1 VRIDEVEG
9 KKKRALLDERNY
21 TDTIYSTAL
30 SYELKP
36 EDVER
41 AKFSYADGI
50 LRHKGQISWDPQ
62 PGRSTGLLAKL
73 YDASPEVREQFL
85 HEATSLLVDENG
97 VDLLA
102 QKLGLLKLGSIDAPG
117 VWKGDV
123 APGRQEL
130 FVMATGQPGE
140 GGGAPELSK
149 AQIDAVESYCAII
162 GYLFHQEGV
171 GYHRSFYNGKKA
183 DENGLAVKIG
193 RPFTDEEAESFYESV
208 DATLKAAGFP
218 EWEQSVG
225 LISSDDGMRLISFG
239 LTDNPAA
246 TKLFSKAVEG
256 WQGPVDRETLG
267 FRSPGRPRR

>member
-1 VRIDEVEG
+1 MRYDEVEG

-21 TDTIYSTAL
+21 TDTLYSNAL

-41 AKFSYADGI
+41 ARFSYVDGI

-62 PGRSTGLLAKL
+62 PGHSTGLLAKL
-73 YDASPEVREQFL
+73 YAASPEVREQFL
-85 HEATSLLVDENG
+85 REATSLLVDEKG
-97 VDLLA
+97 TDLLA
-102 QKLGLLKLGSIDAPG
+102 QKLGLLKLGDIEAPG

-130 FVMATGQPGE
+130 FVMSTGQPAE
-140 GGGAPELSK
+140 RGGAPELSK

-171 GYHRSFYNGKKA
+171 GYRRPFYNGKKA
-183 DENGLAVKIG
+183 DENGLAVRIG
-193 RPFTDEEAESFYESV
+193 RPFTVEEAKSFYESV
-208 DATLKAAGFP
+208 DATLGDAGFP
-218 EWEQSVG
+218 DWEKDVG
-225 LISSDDGMRLISFG
+225 FISSDDGMRLLSFG

-246 TKLFSKAVEG
+246 IKLLTRALEA
-256 WQGPVDRETLG
+256 WQGPIDRVTG
-267 FRSPGRPRR
+267 AFRS